1 MFKTKRI
8 LWVGLSIFL
17 FTAAAAWATE
27 KTETLWQTDFAA
39 AQAQALKEK
48 KMLLLDFT
56 GSDWCG
62 WCKKLKSE
70 VFGQEL
76 FIKEAPKNFILVE
89 LDFPQKS
96 QLEEKL
102 AQQNQALSKAY
113 GISGFPSIILTDAA
127 GVEFARTGY
136 QAGGPQA
143 YLDHL
148 QLFVENFQKFS
159 ALEAE
164 AAKLEG
170 LARAEKLD
178 QAISLLVDNG
188 SKRSNDKLADEI
200 IAIDKDG
207 KAGLRAKYE
216 LPRKLNAIETQLNQ
230 DKDFDKAVAALDK
243 LAPEAVAVPS
253 LQQQV
258 YLFQA
263 GILIKGKGDKEAGV
277 KKLELAYNAAPET
290 KTGQQLIKFIDRMK
304 KEGENPAPQ
313 PARAAEGNQP
323 AVESN
328 K

>member
-1 MFKTKRI
+1 MLKIKQV
-8 LWVGLSIFL
+8 LLVGLLL
-17 FTAAAAWATE
+17 FFVTGSTGVASE
-27 KTETLWQTDFAA
+27 KSDNLWQTDFIA
-39 AQAQALKEK
+39 AQAQAIKEK
-48 KMLLLDFT
+48 KLLLLDFT

-62 WCKKLKSE
+62 WCTKLKKE
-70 VFGQEL
+70 VFSQEL
-76 FIKEAPKNFILVE
+76 FKKEAPKDFVLVE

-96 QLEEKL
+96 QLDEKL
-102 AQQNQALSKAY
+102 TKQNQALSKFYA
-113 GISGFPSIILTDAA
+113 ISGFPAIVLTDTE

-148 QLFVENFQKFS
+148 QAFVKNFKDFS
-159 ALEAE
+159 ALEDE
-164 AAKLEG
+164 AAKLDG
-170 LARAEKLD
+170 IAKAKKLD
-178 QAISLLVDNG
+178 QAIALLMQNG
-188 SKRSNDKLADEI
+188 SKRDYSKLADEI

-216 LPRKLNAIETQLNQ
+216 LPRKLTAIETQLNQ
-230 DKDFDKAVAALDK
+230 DKDFDKAVSELDK
-243 LAPEAVAVPS
+243 LAPEAVSVPV

-263 GILIKGKGDKEAGV
+263 GILIKGKGDKETGL

-304 KEGENPAPQ
+304 QESESDVKAKPEVTVKESA
-313 PARAAEGNQP
+313 
-323 AVESN
+323 

>member
-1 MFKTKRI
+1 MLKMKQI
-8 LWVGLSIFL
+8 LLVGLLIFF
-17 FTAAAAWATE
+17 FTGSNGMAAE
-27 KTETLWQTDFAA
+27 KSADLWQTNFAA
-39 AQAQALKEK
+39 AQAQALKENK
-48 KMLLLDFT
+48 LLLLDFT

-62 WCKKLKSE
+62 WCAKLKKE
-70 VFGQEL
+70 VFSQEL
-76 FIKEAPKNFILVE
+76 FKKEAPKEFILVE

-96 QLEEKL
+96 QLEESLTK
-102 AQQNQALSKAY
+102 QNQALSKMYA
-113 GISGFPSIILTDAA
+113 IAGFPAIVLTDAK

-148 QLFVENFQKFS
+148 EGFVKNFKEFQTVE
-159 ALEAE
+159 LEAF
-164 AAKLEG
+164 KLQG
-170 LARAEKLD
+170 LAKAEKLD
-178 QAISLLVDNG
+178 QAITLLLQNG
-188 SKRSNDKLADEI
+188 SKRDYSKLADEI

-230 DKDFDKAVAALDK
+230 DKDFDKAVAELDK
-243 LAPEAVAVPS
+243 LAPQAVSVPP

-263 GILIKGKGDKEAGV
+263 GILIKGKGDKEAGL

-290 KTGQQLIKFIDRMK
+290 QTGQQLVKFIDRMK
-304 KEGENPAPQ
+304 QESVSAAPAKPEAVAKE
-313 PARAAEGNQP
+313 
-323 AVESN
+323 SS

>member
-1 MFKTKRI
+1 MLKMKQI
-8 LWVGLSIFL
+8 LLIGLLIFFGAGLVG
-17 FTAAAAWATE
+17 AASE
-27 KTETLWQTDFAA
+27 KSDNLWQTDYVA

-62 WCKKLKSE
+62 WCTKLKKE
-70 VFGQEL
+70 VFNQEL
-76 FIKEAPKNFILVE
+76 FKKEAPKDFILVE

-102 AQQNQALSKAY
+102 TKQNQALSKMYA
-113 GISGFPSIILTDAA
+113 ISGFPAIVLTDAT

-148 QLFVENFQKFS
+148 QGFVKNFQKFS
-159 ALEAE
+159 ALETE
-164 AAKLEG
+164 ASKLEG
-170 LARAEKLD
+170 VEKAKKLD
-178 QAISLLVDNG
+178 QAIALLIQNG
-188 SKRSNDKLADEI
+188 SKRDYSKLADEI
-200 IAIDKDG
+200 MAIDKDG

-230 DKDFDKAVAALDK
+230 DKDFDKAVAELDK
-243 LAPEAVAVPS
+243 LAPEAVSVPF

-263 GILIKGKGDKEAGV
+263 GILIKGKGDKEAGL

-290 KTGQQLIKFIDRMK
+290 KTGQQLIQFIDRMK
-304 KEGENPAPQ
+304 QETESGANAKPEVTAG
-313 PARAAEGNQP
+313 
-323 AVESN
+323 ESN